1 MSLKIKIPAI
11 VALMLSING
20 IILFIFNRL
29 YFLEKL
35 ATRISVISGKNI
47 DVQKISSSDATQEL
61 LIFELAVLTLIFIA
75 IGVVIFFLY
84 AKPMMQLHG
93 MVAAYGNG
101 SEMTA
106 QIMETNRRDEIGQL
120 QNAFARLAQNLL
132 AEKQAQNRMIASIS
146 HDIKTPL
153 TSVLGY
159 SEKLIKKELSDE
171 RKRHY
176 LQIVHGSAMD
186 IENIVSE
193 FDEYIT
199 GKLATR
205 IISSNYRITYIEQML
220 NEEFVVNGV
229 TINVTNQC
237 DPEDEINIDISK
249 LRRVFTNLIGNALKH
264 NKYSEDLQI
273 DINLSYAE
281 GFYEFSVADNGIGVS
296 EENLA
301 YIFEPFYTTENR
313 EAISGLGLSIC
324 KDIIEQHGGRI
335 AAGNIEPR
343 GFKVSCFFP
352 KTGTQGGVL

>member
-11 VALMLSING
+11 VALMLLING
-20 IILFIFNRL
+20 IILFTFNRL
-29 YFLEKL
+29 YFLKKL
-35 ATRISVISGKNI
+35 AERISLISGKNI
-47 DVQKISSSDATQEL
+47 DVEKIGSSDALLEL

-106 QIMETNRRDEIGQL
+106 QIQETNRRDEIGQL
-120 QNAFARLAQNLL
+120 QNAFARLAQNLI

-159 SEKLIKKELSDE
+159 SEKLIKKEQPDE

-205 IISSNYRITYIEQML
+205 IISSNYKIAYIAQML
-220 NEEFVVNGV
+220 NEEFLVDGV
-229 TINVTNQC
+229 RINVINQC
-237 DPEDEINIDISK
+237 DPEDDISVDISK

-273 DINLSYAE
+273 DINLSHAG
-281 GFYEFSVADNGIGVS
+281 GFYKFSVSDNGAGVS
-296 EENLA
+296 QESFA

-324 KDIIEQHGGRI
+324 KDIVEHHGGKI
-335 AAGNIEPR
+335 TAGNTEPR

-352 KTGTQGGVL
+352 KTSTHGGIL